1 MKDAYE
7 VLRQKEADIARVRNE
22 IESLRIVSSLLSDEL
37 TSDEPTK
44 KTART
49 AEKTLDHGPGS
60 KATGRDGVLFSGAG
74 SRSGL
79 WKI

>member
-22 IESLRIVSSLLSDEL
+22 IESLRLVSSLLSDEL
-37 TSDEPTK
+37 ASDELTRKPV
-44 KTART
+44 RT
-49 AEKTLDHGPGS
+49 AEKTLDQGPGS
-60 KATGRDGVLFSGAG
+60 KATGRDGVLFSDAA
-74 SRSGL
+74 SRSGS